1 MWYREAYKQLNL
13 FGLPVAE
20 YADEEIDESTSNEK
34 PTEVPEITLDD
45 PTPEDEFTPEDLQ
58 QNIQKIEEDPTAPLK
73 LPPLHSVGDPDCRC
87 KIESR
92 PLLNYP
98 GVKDAHR
105 IWIVNHFRE
114 DGSKI
119 NNCQYCIDSAKEF
132 NDKEIIRLRNKGI
145 NVNPVAW

>member
-1 MWYREAYKQLNL
+1 MWYKEAYKQFNIY
-13 FGLPVAE
+13 GLPVAE
-20 YADEEIDESTSNEK
+20 FADEQ
-34 PTEVPEITLDD
+34 TEVDEDLEVEPNIAPEITIDD

-98 GVKDAHR
+98 GVRDAHR
-105 IWIVNHFRE
+105 VWIVNHFRE

-145 NVNPVAW
+145 NVNPVA

>member
-1 MWYREAYKQLNL
+1 ML
-13 FGLPVAE
+13 F
-20 YADEEIDESTSNEK
+20 EI
-34 PTEVPEITLDD
+34 
-45 PTPEDEFTPEDLQ
+45 
-58 QNIQKIEEDPTAPLK
+58 IEEDPTAPLK

-98 GVKDAHR
+98 GVRDAHR
-105 IWIVNHFRE
+105 VWIVNHFRE

-145 NVNPVAW
+145 NVNPVA